1 LFLFC
6 KKLFINTQQN
16 YFTPLNKNCN
26 ILQIT
31 YKNCLKIGQIKKI
44 TRTKPL
50 LKIKKG
56 SIINYSLIIFFIY
69 YYMKINTKDHLI
81 FDIAVIGG
89 GASGMMAAIWAA
101 ESGAKVALIE
111 KNQKLG
117 KKLLIT
123 GKGRCNVTQE
133 NFTKD
138 TLVENIGKNGK
149 FLFSAFAKFSVED
162 TKKFFQEEGVE
173 LKTERGGRIFPA
185 SDSAEEI
192 VGALRSRLAKNKV
205 IVIRNNKIAAI
216 QIKDNLIFGLSTK
229 KGTIVAKQFILCTGG
244 KSYSGTGS
252 TGDGYTWS
260 EELGH
265 SVIEP
270 MPALTP
276 MKTRDKWIEMVT
288 GLTLKNV
295 ALRAMQKGKKEDER
309 FGDMLFT
316 HFGVSGPIVLDMS
329 KKVGQMLKNGEVQ
342 LSIDLKP
349 ALDFDALDK
358 RLQRDFQKYQNKQFK
373 NALED
378 LFPQRLIPVMIS
390 LSKISPEKKINK
402 VSKEE
407 RQNLVKLTK
416 NLLLNVTELGG
427 FNHAIITAGGINLKE
442 VNSQTMQSRK
452 IENLYFGGEVLD
464 LDGPTGGYNLQI
476 SWSTGYLA
484 GTSAAKA
491 LGLEKENKEEKEEA

>member
-1 LFLFC
+1 
-6 KKLFINTQQN
+6 
-16 YFTPLNKNCN
+16 
-26 ILQIT
+26 
-31 YKNCLKIGQIKKI
+31 
-44 TRTKPL
+44 
-50 LKIKKG
+50 
-56 SIINYSLIIFFIY
+56 
-69 YYMKINTKDHLI
+69 MKINTKDQLI

-123 GKGRCNVTQE
+123 GKGRCNITQE

-138 TLVENIGKNGK
+138 TLLENIGRNGK
-149 FLFSAFAKFSVED
+149 FLFSSFAKFSVED
-162 TKKFFQEEGVE
+162 AKKFFEEEGVE
-173 LKTERGGRIFPA
+173 LKIERGGRIFPK

-192 VGALRSRLAKNKV
+192 VTALRNRLAKNKV
-205 IVIRNNKIAAI
+205 VAIRNNKIVAI
-216 QIKDNLIFGLSTK
+216 QNKDGFITGLSTK
-229 KGTIVAKQFILCTGG
+229 KGTVLAKQFILCTGG

-252 TGDGYTWS
+252 TGDGYTWAK
-260 EELGH
+260 EMGH

-295 ALRAMQKGKKEDER
+295 GLQVTQKGIKKDER

-329 KKVGQMLKNGEVQ
+329 KKVGQLLKEGEVQ

-349 ALDFDALDK
+349 ALDFEALDK
-358 RLQRDFQKYQNKQFK
+358 RIQRDFQKYQNKQFK
-373 NALED
+373 NSLED
-378 LFPQRLIPVMIS
+378 LFPKRLIPVMIS
-390 LSKISPEKKINK
+390 LSKINSEKKVNK
-402 VSKEE
+402 ISKEE

-416 NLLLNVTELGG
+416 NLLLNVTELEG
-427 FNHAIITAGGINLKE
+427 FGHAIITAGGINLKE
-442 VNSQTMQSRK
+442 VNSQTMRSRK

-476 SWSTGYLA
+476 CWSTGHLA
-484 GTSAAKA
+484 GISAAKA
-491 LGLEKENKEEKEEA
+491 IETLESEIEE